1 MAGTPDSQQAVGSQ
15 GRYKSETEFEI
26 EGRWRDKLLEGA
38 TAEDFQRAYDELHAE
53 FLQRQDGDGEIYAEV
68 NPRSSVDDR
77 IRAVVLACISPG
89 SRVLEMGTGDGETA
103 YLLAQ
108 SGNQVLS
115 TDVSLLAL
123 EKARTRWGGRDD
135 LDLRYAFGDA
145 RALELPDSS
154 YDYVVSENLVEHI
167 SLADMLRHLAEVR
180 RVLKPGGCYL
190 LYTPSRLW
198 SGRVSA
204 GFHLHNYT
212 LGELSRLLREYGFR
226 VSWLEPRLLHRL
238 GRLWQIRGV
247 GLWLACVLEALLSAL
262 RVHTWPASLKAR
274 ILPSLMVCA
283 RKPG

>member
-1 MAGTPDSQQAVGSQ
+1 MAGKTGFQRSDGSN
-15 GRYKSETEFEI
+15 GRYKSEAEFEI
-26 EGRWRDKLLEGA
+26 EGRWRGKLLEGA
-38 TAEDFQRAYDELHAE
+38 STEDFQRAYDELHAE
-53 FLQRQDGDGEIYAEV
+53 FLQRQDGEAEIYAEV

-77 IRAVVLACISPG
+77 IRAVVLASIPPG

-103 YLLAQ
+103 YLLARQ
-108 SGNQVLS
+108 GNHVLS

-123 EKARTRWGGRDD
+123 EKARARWGGHKD

-145 RALELPDSS
+145 RALESPDAS

-167 SLADMLRHLAEVR
+167 SLADMRQHLAEVR
-180 RVLKPGGCYL
+180 RVLRPGGCYL

-212 LGELSRLLREYGFR
+212 LGELTRLLREYGFR
-226 VSWLEPRLLHRL
+226 VAWLEPRLLHRF
-238 GRLWQIRGV
+238 GKLWHIRGV
-247 GLWLACVLEALLSAL
+247 GLWLACTFEAVLGLL
-262 RVHTWPASLKAR
+262 RVHTWPAGLKAR

-283 RKPG
+283 RKPD